1 MGVAR
6 ALVHWT
12 WDPEVVSACLFV
24 DLVNDDNWDDMVE
37 KVLRLR
43 GNTAEK
49 FWHDV
54 HARVYRCET
63 RTSH

>member
-1 MGVAR
+1 
-6 ALVHWT
+6 
-12 WDPEVVSACLFV
+12 VVSACLFV